1 MLSVAKVLSD
11 MGMWLEEVRQDVC
24 NVQSDVVALQRETER
39 MRAETESMRA
49 ETAMLR
55 TELLQIQRKVRLQ
68 ELAAQEAALVFSA
81 GGEARRRPFA
91 LLPREA
97 G

>member
-39 MRAETESMRA
+39 MRAET
-49 ETAMLR
+49 AMLR

-68 ELAAQEAALVFSA
+68 ELAAKEAALVFSA
-81 GGEARRRPFA
+81 AGEARRRPFA
-91 LLPREA
+91 LLPKGDGVA
-97 G
+97 

>member
-1 MLSVAKVLSD
+1 MLSLAKVLSD

-39 MRAETESMRA
+39 MRA

-81 GGEARRRPFA
+81 GGEARRRAFA
-91 LLPREA
+91 LLPKGDVVDER
-97 G
+97 